1 MKKAGKF
8 PAFFDLK
15 EKKMEQ
21 QYLEI
26 TAHRLPQFR
35 SHQIQA
41 ALKLLE
47 DGNTVP
53 FIARYRKEMT
63 GSLDEVQLREIQ
75 KSYGQVVR
83 LEKRKSDIINRVSE
97 QGKLTESLKTKIK
110 QADNMQLLED
120 LYLPYKQKRK
130 TKAQIAKDAGLEP
143 LARYI
148 LGFNVGIET
157 EAVKYLNPEKGV
169 NTVADVLQ
177 GVHEIIAEAFGENV
191 QLRDWVRQ
199 NTLKYGKVVSIV
211 KDKTADEKSVYQLYY
226 DFEQPINK
234 LASHQILALNRGENE
249 KILRVKIEFDEQFVL
264 RYFHSRFIGSRQ
276 GEAVS
281 IIEDAYT
288 DAYRRFIRPAIER
301 EIRKQLTENADEK
314 AINVFGDNL
323 YHLLMQA
330 PLKGRTVLGLDPAF
344 RTGCKLAVI
353 DPTGKFLAKDVI
365 YPHEK
370 AKGQK
375 PNPQLRAEAKDKLK
389 ALINDYHVEMVAIGN
404 GTASRESEAFVAE
417 VLKEIST
424 SVYYV
429 IVNEAG
435 ASVYSASKI
444 ARDEFPDFNVEER
457 SAVSIARRLQDPL
470 AELIKIDPKSIG
482 VGQYQHDLPEKEL
495 DSKLAQVIETG
506 VNQVG
511 VNLNT
516 ASPQLL
522 EHISGLNKAIA
533 KNIVKYRD
541 ENGKFKTRKE
551 LLNVPRLGSKAYE
564 QSAGFLRIVNGSNP
578 LDNTDIHPESY
589 PVAEKVL
596 KANQAVQAEI
606 GTAKLNQKLNQFN
619 QKQFAAENQIGEA
632 TLADIILSLKKPGR
646 DFRDTMPMPLL
657 RSDTLHLEDLKP
669 GMQLQGT
676 VRNVVDFG
684 VFVDIGIKQDGL
696 VHISKLSDSY
706 VDNPRNVVAVGD
718 IVDVWVDS
726 VDEKRGRIQLSMIAP
741 AKKKVER

>member
-1 MKKAGKF
+1 
-8 PAFFDLK
+8 
-15 EKKMEQ
+15 MEQ

-26 TAHRLPQFR
+26 TVHQLPQLR
-35 SHQIQA
+35 PHQIKE

-75 KSYGQVVR
+75 KTYDQVAKI
-83 LEKRKSDIINRVSE
+83 EKRKADIISKIDE
-97 QGKLTESLKTKIK
+97 QGKLTASLKAKIN

-120 LYLPYKQKRK
+120 LYLPYKQKRR

-143 LARYI
+143 LARYV
-148 LGFNVGIET
+148 LGFNSGIET
-157 EAVKYLNPEKGV
+157 EAAKYLNPEKEIM
-169 NTVADVLQ
+169 TVDDALQ

-199 NTLKYGKVVSIV
+199 NTLKHGKIVSKV
-211 KDKTADEKSVYQLYY
+211 KDEEADEKGVYQLYY
-226 DFEQPINK
+226 DFEQPISK
-234 LASHQILALNRGENE
+234 MASHQTLALDRGEKE
-249 KILRVKIEFDEQFVL
+249 KIIRVKVELDEQFVL

-276 GEAVS
+276 GEAAPM
-281 IIEDAYT
+281 IEDAYT

-301 EIRKQLTENADEK
+301 EIRKQLTEKADEK

-330 PLKGRTVLGLDPAF
+330 PLKGKTVLGLDPAF

-353 DPTGKFLAKDVI
+353 DPTGKFLAKAVI

-375 PNPQLRAEAKDKLK
+375 PNPKLRAEAKEKLK
-389 ALINDYHVEMVAIGN
+389 RLINNYHVEMVAIGN

-424 SVYYV
+424 PVYYV

-435 ASVYSASKI
+435 ASVYSASQI

-495 DSKLAQVIETG
+495 DNKLSQVIETG

-522 EHISGLNKAIA
+522 EHISGLNKSIA

-551 LLNVPRLGSKAYE
+551 LLNVPRLGNKAYE
-564 QSAGFLRIVNGSNP
+564 QSAGFLRIVNGTNP

-589 PVAEKVL
+589 AVAEKL
-596 KANQAVQAEI
+596 LAANQAAQDEI
-606 GTAKLNQKLNQFN
+606 GTAKLNQKLKQFD
-619 QKQFAAENQIGEA
+619 QKQFAADNQIGEA
-632 TLADIILSLKKPGR
+632 TLTDIVSSLEKPGR

-684 VFVDIGIKQDGL
+684 VFVDIGVKQDGL

-706 VDNPRNVVAVGD
+706 VANPRDVVAVGD

-741 AKKKVER
+741 TEQKAEKWPIKNCNG

>member
-1 MKKAGKF
+1 
-8 PAFFDLK
+8 
-15 EKKMEQ
+15 MEQ
-21 QYLEI
+21 QYFEI
-26 TAHRLPQFR
+26 TAHQLPQLR
-35 SHQIQA
+35 PHQIKE

-75 KSYGQVVR
+75 KTYAQVAK
-83 LEKRKSDIINRVSE
+83 LEKRKADIISKIDE
-97 QGKLTESLKTKIK
+97 QGKLTAALKAKIN

-130 TKAQIAKDAGLEP
+130 TKARIAKDAGLEP
-143 LARYI
+143 LAWYV
-148 LGFNVGIET
+148 LGFNSGIAT
-157 EAVKYLNPEKGV
+157 EAAKYLNPEKEIK
-169 NTVADVLQ
+169 TVDDALQ

-199 NTLKYGKVVSIV
+199 NTLKHGEIVSKA
-211 KDKTADEKSVYQLYY
+211 KDEEADEKGVYQLYY
-226 DFEQPINK
+226 DFEQPISK
-234 LASHQILALNRGENE
+234 MASHQTLALDRGEKE
-249 KILRVKIEFDEQFVL
+249 KIIRVKVELDEQFVL

-276 GEAVS
+276 GEAAP
-281 IIEDAYT
+281 IIENAYT

-301 EIRKQLTENADEK
+301 EIRKQLTEKADEK

-330 PLKGRTVLGLDPAF
+330 PLKGKTVLGLDPAF

-353 DPTGKFLAKDVI
+353 DPTGKFLAKAVI

-375 PNPQLRAEAKDKLK
+375 PDPKLRAEAKEKLK

-424 SVYYV
+424 AVYYV

-435 ASVYSASKI
+435 ASVYSASQI

-495 DSKLAQVIETG
+495 DNKLSQVIETG

-522 EHISGLNKAIA
+522 AHISGLNKSIA

-551 LLNVPRLGSKAYE
+551 LLNVPRLGNKAYE
-564 QSAGFLRIVNGSNP
+564 QSAGFLRIVNGTNP

-589 PVAEKVL
+589 AVAEKL
-596 KANQAVQAEI
+596 LAANQATEDEI
-606 GTAKLNQKLNQFN
+606 GTTKLNQKLKQFD
-619 QKQFAAENQIGEA
+619 QKQFATDNQIGEA
-632 TLADIILSLKKPGR
+632 TLMDIVSSLEKPGR
-646 DFRDTMPMPLL
+646 DFRETMPMPLL

-684 VFVDIGIKQDGL
+684 VFVDIGVKQDGL

-706 VDNPRNVVAVGD
+706 VANPRDVVAVGD
-718 IVDVWVDS
+718 IVDVWVDG
-726 VDEKRGRIQLSMIAP
+726 VDEKRGRIQLSMVAP
-741 AKKKVER
+741 ADQKAKK

>member
-1 MKKAGKF
+1 
-8 PAFFDLK
+8 
-15 EKKMEQ
+15 MEQ
-21 QYLEI
+21 QYFEI
-26 TAHRLPQFR
+26 TAHQLPQLR
-35 SHQIQA
+35 PHQIKE

-75 KSYGQVVR
+75 KTYAQVAK
-83 LEKRKSDIINRVSE
+83 LEKRKADIISKIDE
-97 QGKLTESLKTKIK
+97 QGKLTAALKAKIN

-143 LARYI
+143 LARYV
-148 LGFNVGIET
+148 LGFNSGIAT
-157 EAVKYLNPEKGV
+157 EAAKYLNPEKEIK
-169 NTVADVLQ
+169 TVDDALQ

-199 NTLKYGKVVSIV
+199 NTLKHGEIVSKA
-211 KDKTADEKSVYQLYY
+211 KDEEADEKGVYQLYY
-226 DFEQPINK
+226 DFEQPISK
-234 LASHQILALNRGENE
+234 MASHQTLALDRGEKE
-249 KILRVKIEFDEQFVL
+249 KIIRVKVELDEQFVL

-276 GEAVS
+276 GEAAP
-281 IIEDAYT
+281 IIENAYT

-301 EIRKQLTENADEK
+301 EIRKQLTEKADEK

-330 PLKGRTVLGLDPAF
+330 PLKGKTVLGLDPAF

-353 DPTGKFLAKDVI
+353 DPTGKFLAKAVI

-375 PNPQLRAEAKDKLK
+375 PNPKLRAEAKEKLK

-417 VLKEIST
+417 VLREIST

-435 ASVYSASKI
+435 ASVYSASQI

-495 DSKLAQVIETG
+495 DNKLSQVIETG

-522 EHISGLNKAIA
+522 AHISGLNKSIA

-551 LLNVPRLGSKAYE
+551 LLNVPRLGNKAYE
-564 QSAGFLRIVNGSNP
+564 QSAGFLRIVNGTNP

-589 PVAEKVL
+589 AVTEKL
-596 KANQAVQAEI
+596 LAANQATEDEI
-606 GTAKLNQKLNQFN
+606 GTTKLNQKLKQFD
-619 QKQFAAENQIGEA
+619 QKQFATDNQIGEA
-632 TLADIILSLKKPGR
+632 TLMDIVSSLEKPGR
-646 DFRDTMPMPLL
+646 DFRETMPMPLL

-684 VFVDIGIKQDGL
+684 VFVDIGVKQDGL

-706 VDNPRNVVAVGD
+706 VANPRNVVAVGD
-718 IVDVWVDS
+718 IVDVWVDG
-726 VDEKRGRIQLSMIAP
+726 VDEKRGRIQLSMVAP
-741 AKKKVER
+741 ADQKAEK

>member
-1 MKKAGKF
+1 
-8 PAFFDLK
+8 
-15 EKKMEQ
+15 MEQ

-26 TAHRLPQFR
+26 TAHQLPQLR
-35 SHQIQA
+35 PHQIKE

-75 KSYGQVVR
+75 KTYDQVAKI
-83 LEKRKSDIINRVSE
+83 EKRKADIISKIDE
-97 QGKLTESLKTKIK
+97 QGKLTATLKVKIN

-143 LARYI
+143 LARYV
-148 LGFNVGIET
+148 LGFNSGIEA
-157 EAVKYLNPEKGV
+157 EAAKYLNPAKEIT
-169 NTVADVLQ
+169 TVDDALQ

-199 NTLKYGKVVSIV
+199 NTLKHGKIVSKV
-211 KDKTADEKSVYQLYY
+211 KDEEADEKGVYQLYY
-226 DFEQPINK
+226 DFEQPISK
-234 LASHQILALNRGENE
+234 MASHQTLAFDRGEKE
-249 KILRVKIEFDEQFVL
+249 KIIRVKVELDEQFVL

-276 GEAVS
+276 GEAAP

-301 EIRKQLTENADEK
+301 EIRKQLTEKADEK

-330 PLKGRTVLGLDPAF
+330 PLKGKTVLGLDPAF

-353 DPTGKFLAKDVI
+353 DPTGKFLAKAVI

-375 PNPQLRAEAKDKLK
+375 PNPKLRAEAKEKLK

-417 VLKEIST
+417 VLKGIST
-424 SVYYV
+424 PVYYV

-435 ASVYSASKI
+435 ASVYSASQI

-482 VGQYQHDLPEKEL
+482 VGQYQHDLPEK
-495 DSKLAQVIETG
+495 
-506 VNQVG
+506 
-511 VNLNT
+511 
-516 ASPQLL
+516 
-522 EHISGLNKAIA
+522 
-533 KNIVKYRD
+533 
-541 ENGKFKTRKE
+541 
-551 LLNVPRLGSKAYE
+551 
-564 QSAGFLRIVNGSNP
+564 
-578 LDNTDIHPESY
+578 
-589 PVAEKVL
+589 
-596 KANQAVQAEI
+596 
-606 GTAKLNQKLNQFN
+606 
-619 QKQFAAENQIGEA
+619 
-632 TLADIILSLKKPGR
+632 
-646 DFRDTMPMPLL
+646 
-657 RSDTLHLEDLKP
+657 
-669 GMQLQGT
+669 
-676 VRNVVDFG
+676 
-684 VFVDIGIKQDGL
+684 
-696 VHISKLSDSY
+696 
-706 VDNPRNVVAVGD
+706 
-718 IVDVWVDS
+718 
-726 VDEKRGRIQLSMIAP
+726 
-741 AKKKVER
+741 

>member
-1 MKKAGKF
+1 
-8 PAFFDLK
+8 
-15 EKKMEQ
+15 MEQ
-21 QYLEI
+21 QYFEI
-26 TAHRLPQFR
+26 TAHQLPQLR
-35 SHQIQA
+35 PHQIKE

-75 KSYGQVVR
+75 KTYVQVAK
-83 LEKRKSDIINRVSE
+83 LEKRKADIISKIDE
-97 QGKLTESLKTKIK
+97 QGKLTAALKAKIN

-143 LARYI
+143 LARYV
-148 LGFNVGIET
+148 LGFNSGIAT
-157 EAVKYLNPEKGV
+157 EAAKYLNPEKEIK
-169 NTVADVLQ
+169 TVDDALQ

-199 NTLKYGKVVSIV
+199 NTLKHGEIVSKA
-211 KDKTADEKSVYQLYY
+211 KDEEADEKGVYQLYY
-226 DFEQPINK
+226 DFEQPISK
-234 LASHQILALNRGENE
+234 MASHQTLALDRGEKE
-249 KILRVKIEFDEQFVL
+249 KIIRVKVELDEQFVL

-276 GEAVS
+276 GEAAP
-281 IIEDAYT
+281 IIENAYT

-301 EIRKQLTENADEK
+301 EIRKQLTEKADEK

-330 PLKGRTVLGLDPAF
+330 PLKGKTVLGLDPAF

-353 DPTGKFLAKDVI
+353 DPTGKFLAKAVI

-375 PNPQLRAEAKDKLK
+375 PDPKLRAEAKEKLK

-424 SVYYV
+424 PVYYV

-435 ASVYSASKI
+435 ASVYSASQI

-495 DSKLAQVIETG
+495 DNKLSQVIETG

-522 EHISGLNKAIA
+522 AHISGLNKSIA

-551 LLNVPRLGSKAYE
+551 LLNVPRLGNKAYE
-564 QSAGFLRIVNGSNP
+564 QSAGFLRIVNGTNP

-589 PVAEKVL
+589 AVAEKL
-596 KANQAVQAEI
+596 LAANQATEDEI
-606 GTAKLNQKLNQFN
+606 GTTKLNQKLKQFD
-619 QKQFAAENQIGEA
+619 QKQFATDNQIGEA
-632 TLADIILSLKKPGR
+632 TLMDIVSSLEKPGR
-646 DFRDTMPMPLL
+646 DFRETMPMPLL

-684 VFVDIGIKQDGL
+684 VFVDIGVKQDGL

-706 VDNPRNVVAVGD
+706 VANPRNVVAVGD
-718 IVDVWVDS
+718 IVDVWVDG
-726 VDEKRGRIQLSMIAP
+726 VDEKRGRIQLSMVAP
-741 AKKKVER
+741 ADQKAEK

>member
-1 MKKAGKF
+1 
-8 PAFFDLK
+8 
-15 EKKMEQ
+15 MEQ
-21 QYLEI
+21 QYFEI
-26 TAHRLPQFR
+26 TAHQLPQLR
-35 SHQIQA
+35 PHQIKE

-75 KSYGQVVR
+75 KTYAQVAK
-83 LEKRKSDIINRVSE
+83 LEKRKADIISKIDE
-97 QGKLTESLKTKIK
+97 QGKLTAALKAKIN

-143 LARYI
+143 LAWYV
-148 LGFNVGIET
+148 LGFNSGIAT
-157 EAVKYLNPEKGV
+157 EAAKYLNPEKEIK
-169 NTVADVLQ
+169 TVDDALQ

-199 NTLKYGKVVSIV
+199 NTLKHGEIVSKA
-211 KDKTADEKSVYQLYY
+211 KDEEADEKGVYQLYY
-226 DFEQPINK
+226 DFEQPISK
-234 LASHQILALNRGENE
+234 MASHQTLALDRGEKE
-249 KILRVKIEFDEQFVL
+249 KIIRVKVELDEQFVL

-276 GEAVS
+276 GEAAP
-281 IIEDAYT
+281 IIENAYT

-301 EIRKQLTENADEK
+301 EIRKQLTEKADEK

-330 PLKGRTVLGLDPAF
+330 PLKGKTVLGLDPAF

-353 DPTGKFLAKDVI
+353 DPTGKFLAKAVI

-375 PNPQLRAEAKDKLK
+375 PDPKLRAEAKEKLK

-424 SVYYV
+424 AVYYV

-435 ASVYSASKI
+435 ASVYSASQI

-495 DSKLAQVIETG
+495 DNKLSQVIETG

-522 EHISGLNKAIA
+522 AHISGLNKSIA

-551 LLNVPRLGSKAYE
+551 LLNVPRLGNKAYE
-564 QSAGFLRIVNGSNP
+564 QSAGFLRIVNGTNP

-589 PVAEKVL
+589 AVAEKL
-596 KANQAVQAEI
+596 LAANQATEDEI
-606 GTAKLNQKLNQFN
+606 GTTKLNQKLKQFD
-619 QKQFAAENQIGEA
+619 QKQFATDNQIGEA
-632 TLADIILSLKKPGR
+632 TLMDIVSSLEKPGR
-646 DFRDTMPMPLL
+646 DFRETMPMPLL

-684 VFVDIGIKQDGL
+684 VFVDIGVKQDGL

-706 VDNPRNVVAVGD
+706 VANPRDVVAVGD
-718 IVDVWVDS
+718 IVDVWVDG
-726 VDEKRGRIQLSMIAP
+726 VDEKRGRIQLSMVAP
-741 AKKKVER
+741 ADQKAKND

>member
-1 MKKAGKF
+1 
-8 PAFFDLK
+8 
-15 EKKMEQ
+15 MEQ
-21 QYLEI
+21 QYFEI
-26 TAHRLPQFR
+26 TAHQLPQLR
-35 SHQIQA
+35 PHQIKE

-75 KSYGQVVR
+75 KTYVQVAK
-83 LEKRKSDIINRVSE
+83 LEKRKADIISKIDE
-97 QGKLTESLKTKIK
+97 QGKLTAALKAKIN

-143 LARYI
+143 LARYV
-148 LGFNVGIET
+148 LGFNSGIAT
-157 EAVKYLNPEKGV
+157 EAAKYLNPEKEIK
-169 NTVADVLQ
+169 TVDDALQ

-199 NTLKYGKVVSIV
+199 NTLKHGEIVSKA
-211 KDKTADEKSVYQLYY
+211 KDEEADEKGVYQLYY
-226 DFEQPINK
+226 DFEQPISK
-234 LASHQILALNRGENE
+234 MASHQTLALDRGEKE
-249 KILRVKIEFDEQFVL
+249 KIIRVKVELDEQFVL

-276 GEAVS
+276 GEAAP
-281 IIEDAYT
+281 IIENAYT

-301 EIRKQLTENADEK
+301 EIRKQLTEKADEK

-330 PLKGRTVLGLDPAF
+330 PLKGKTVLGLDPAF

-353 DPTGKFLAKDVI
+353 DPTGKFLAKAVI

-375 PNPQLRAEAKDKLK
+375 PDPKLRAEAKEKLK

-417 VLKEIST
+417 VLREIST

-435 ASVYSASKI
+435 ASVYSASQI

-495 DSKLAQVIETG
+495 DNKLSQVIETG

-522 EHISGLNKAIA
+522 AHISGLNKSIA

-551 LLNVPRLGSKAYE
+551 LLNVPRLGNKAYE
-564 QSAGFLRIVNGSNP
+564 QSAGFLRIVNGTNP

-589 PVAEKVL
+589 AVTEKL
-596 KANQAVQAEI
+596 LAANQATEDEI
-606 GTAKLNQKLNQFN
+606 GTTKLNQKLKQFD
-619 QKQFAAENQIGEA
+619 QKQFATDNQIGEA
-632 TLADIILSLKKPGR
+632 TLMDIVSSLEKPGR
-646 DFRDTMPMPLL
+646 DFRETMPMPLL

-684 VFVDIGIKQDGL
+684 VFVDIGVKQDGL

-706 VDNPRNVVAVGD
+706 VANPRNVVAVGD
-718 IVDVWVDS
+718 IVDVWVDG
-726 VDEKRGRIQLSMIAP
+726 VDEKRGRIQLSMVAP
-741 AKKKVER
+741 ADQKAEK

>member
-1 MKKAGKF
+1 
-8 PAFFDLK
+8 
-15 EKKMEQ
+15 MEQ

-26 TAHRLPQFR
+26 TAHQLSQLRP
-35 SHQIQA
+35 HQIKE

-75 KSYGQVVR
+75 KTYDQVAKI
-83 LEKRKSDIINRVSE
+83 EKRKADIISKIDE
-97 QGKLTESLKTKIK
+97 QGKLTATLKAKIK

-143 LARYI
+143 LARYV
-148 LGFNVGIET
+148 LGFNSDIEA
-157 EAVKYLNPEKGV
+157 EAAKYLNLEKGIK
-169 NTVADVLQ
+169 TVDDALQ

-199 NTLKYGKVVSIV
+199 NTLKHGKIVSKV
-211 KDKTADEKSVYQLYY
+211 KDEEADEKGVYQLYY
-226 DFEQPINK
+226 DFEQPISK
-234 LASHQILALNRGENE
+234 MTSHQTLALDRGEKE
-249 KILRVKIEFDEQFVL
+249 KIIRVKVELDEQFVL

-276 GEAVS
+276 GEAAP

-301 EIRKQLTENADEK
+301 EIRKQLTEKADEK

-330 PLKGRTVLGLDPAF
+330 PLKGKTVLGLDPAF

-353 DPTGKFLAKDVI
+353 DPTGKFLAKAVI

-375 PNPQLRAEAKDKLK
+375 PNPKLRTEAKEKLK

-424 SVYYV
+424 PVYYV

-435 ASVYSASKI
+435 ASVYSASQI
-444 ARDEFPDFNVEER
+444 ARDEFPGFNVEER

-495 DSKLAQVIETG
+495 DNKLSQVIETG

-511 VNLNT
+511 VDLNT

-522 EHISGLNKAIA
+522 EHISGLNKSIA

-541 ENGKFKTRKE
+541 EKGEFKTRKE
-551 LLNVPRLGSKAYE
+551 LLNVPRLGNKAYE
-564 QSAGFLRIVNGSNP
+564 QSAGFLRIVNGINP

-589 PVAEKVL
+589 AVAEKVL
-596 KANQAVQAEI
+596 AANQAAQDEI
-606 GTAKLNQKLNQFN
+606 GTAKLNQKL
-619 QKQFAAENQIGEA
+619 KQFDQKRFAADNQIGEA
-632 TLADIILSLKKPGR
+632 TLTDIVSSLEKPGR
-646 DFRDTMPMPLL
+646 DFRETMPMPLL

-669 GMQLQGT
+669 GMQFQGT

-684 VFVDIGIKQDGL
+684 VFVDIGVKQDGL

-706 VDNPRNVVAVGD
+706 VANPRDVVAVGD
-718 IVDVWVDS
+718 IVDVWVDG
-726 VDEKRGRIQLSMIAP
+726 VDEKRGRIQLSMVAP
-741 AKKKVER
+741 ADQKAEK

>member
-1 MKKAGKF
+1 
-8 PAFFDLK
+8 
-15 EKKMEQ
+15 MEQ
-21 QYLEI
+21 QYFEI
-26 TAHRLPQFR
+26 TAHQLPQLR
-35 SHQIQA
+35 PHQIKE

-75 KSYGQVVR
+75 KTYVQVAK
-83 LEKRKSDIINRVSE
+83 LEKRKADIISKIDE
-97 QGKLTESLKTKIK
+97 QGKLTAALKAKIN

-143 LARYI
+143 LARYV
-148 LGFNVGIET
+148 LGFNSGIAT
-157 EAVKYLNPEKGV
+157 EAAKYLNPEKEIK
-169 NTVADVLQ
+169 TVDDALQ

-199 NTLKYGKVVSIV
+199 NTLKHGEIVSKA
-211 KDKTADEKSVYQLYY
+211 KDEEADEKGVYQLYY
-226 DFEQPINK
+226 DFEQPISK
-234 LASHQILALNRGENE
+234 MASHQTLALDRGEKE
-249 KILRVKIEFDEQFVL
+249 KIIRVKVELDEQFVL

-276 GEAVS
+276 GEAAP
-281 IIEDAYT
+281 IIENAYT

-301 EIRKQLTENADEK
+301 EIRKQLTEKADEK

-330 PLKGRTVLGLDPAF
+330 PLKGKTVLGLDPAF

-353 DPTGKFLAKDVI
+353 DPTGKFLAKAVI

-375 PNPQLRAEAKDKLK
+375 PDPKLRAEAKEKLK

-417 VLKEIST
+417 VLREIST

-435 ASVYSASKI
+435 ASVYSASQI

-495 DSKLAQVIETG
+495 DNKLSQVIETG

-522 EHISGLNKAIA
+522 AHISGLNKSIA

-551 LLNVPRLGSKAYE
+551 LLNVPRLGNKAYE
-564 QSAGFLRIVNGSNP
+564 QSAGFLRIVNGTNP

-589 PVAEKVL
+589 AVAEKL
-596 KANQAVQAEI
+596 LAANQATEDEI
-606 GTAKLNQKLNQFN
+606 GTTKLNQKLKQFD
-619 QKQFAAENQIGEA
+619 QKQFATDNQIGEA
-632 TLADIILSLKKPGR
+632 TLMDIVSSLEKPGR
-646 DFRDTMPMPLL
+646 DFRETMPMPLL

-684 VFVDIGIKQDGL
+684 VFVDIGVKQDGL

-706 VDNPRNVVAVGD
+706 VANPRNVVAVGD
-718 IVDVWVDS
+718 IVDVWVDG
-726 VDEKRGRIQLSMIAP
+726 VDEKRGRIQLSMVAP
-741 AKKKVER
+741 ADQKAEK

>member
-1 MKKAGKF
+1 
-8 PAFFDLK
+8 
-15 EKKMEQ
+15 MEQ

-26 TAHRLPQFR
+26 TAHQLPQLR
-35 SHQIQA
+35 PHQIKE

-75 KSYGQVVR
+75 KTYDQVAKI
-83 LEKRKSDIINRVSE
+83 EKRKADIISKIDE
-97 QGKLTESLKTKIK
+97 QGKLTAALKAKIN

-143 LARYI
+143 LARYV
-148 LGFNVGIET
+148 LGFNSSIEA
-157 EAVKYLNPEKGV
+157 EAAKYLNSEKEIM
-169 NTVADVLQ
+169 TVDDALQ

-199 NTLKYGKVVSIV
+199 NTLKHGKIVSKV
-211 KDKTADEKSVYQLYY
+211 KDEEADEKGVYQLYY

-234 LASHQILALNRGENE
+234 MASHQTLALDRGEKE
-249 KILRVKIEFDEQFVL
+249 KIIRVKVELDEQFVL

-276 GEAVS
+276 GEAAP

-301 EIRKQLTENADEK
+301 EIRKQLTEKADEK

-330 PLKGRTVLGLDPAF
+330 PLKGKTVLGLDPAF
-344 RTGCKLAVI
+344 ITGCKLAVI
-353 DPTGKFLAKDVI
+353 DPTGKFLAKAVI

-375 PNPQLRAEAKDKLK
+375 PNPKLRAEAKEKLK
-389 ALINDYHVEMVAIGN
+389 SLINDYHVEMVAIGN

-417 VLKEIST
+417 VLKEISMP
-424 SVYYV
+424 VYYV

-435 ASVYSASKI
+435 ASVYSASQI

-495 DSKLAQVIETG
+495 DNKLSQVIETG

-522 EHISGLNKAIA
+522 EHISGLNKSIA

-551 LLNVPRLGSKAYE
+551 LLNVPRLGNKAYE
-564 QSAGFLRIVNGSNP
+564 QSAGFLRIVNGTNP

-589 PVAEKVL
+589 AVAEKFL
-596 KANQAVQAEI
+596 AANQAAQDEI
-606 GTAKLNQKLNQFN
+606 GTAKLNQKLKRFD
-619 QKQFAAENQIGEA
+619 QKQFAADNQIGEA
-632 TLADIILSLKKPGR
+632 TLTDIVSSLEKPGR

-684 VFVDIGIKQDGL
+684 VFVDIGVKQDGL
-696 VHISKLSDSY
+696 VHISKLSDLY
-706 VDNPRNVVAVGD
+706 VANPRDVVAVGD

-726 VDEKRGRIQLSMIAP
+726 VDEKRGRIQLSMVAP
-741 AKKKVER
+741 TEQKAEKWPIKNCNG

>member
-1 MKKAGKF
+1 
-8 PAFFDLK
+8 
-15 EKKMEQ
+15 MEQ
-21 QYLEI
+21 QYFEI
-26 TAHRLPQFR
+26 TAHQLPQLR
-35 SHQIQA
+35 PHQIKE

-75 KSYGQVVR
+75 KTYAQVAK
-83 LEKRKSDIINRVSE
+83 LEKRKADIISKIDE
-97 QGKLTESLKTKIK
+97 QGKLTAALKAKIN

-143 LARYI
+143 LARYV
-148 LGFNVGIET
+148 LGFNSGIAT
-157 EAVKYLNPEKGV
+157 EAAKYLNPEKEIK
-169 NTVADVLQ
+169 TVDDALQ

-199 NTLKYGKVVSIV
+199 NTLKHGEIVSKA
-211 KDKTADEKSVYQLYY
+211 KDEEADEKGVYQLYY
-226 DFEQPINK
+226 DFEQPISK
-234 LASHQILALNRGENE
+234 MASHQTLALDRGEKE
-249 KILRVKIEFDEQFVL
+249 KIIRVKVELDEQFVL

-276 GEAVS
+276 GEAAP
-281 IIEDAYT
+281 IIENAYT

-301 EIRKQLTENADEK
+301 EIRKQLTEKADEK

-330 PLKGRTVLGLDPAF
+330 PLKGKTVLGLDPAF

-353 DPTGKFLAKDVI
+353 DPTGKFLAKAVI

-375 PNPQLRAEAKDKLK
+375 PDPKLRAEAKEKLK

-417 VLKEIST
+417 VLREIST

-435 ASVYSASKI
+435 ASVYSASQI

-495 DSKLAQVIETG
+495 DNKLSQVIETG

-522 EHISGLNKAIA
+522 AHISGLNKSIA

-551 LLNVPRLGSKAYE
+551 LLNVPRLGNKAYE
-564 QSAGFLRIVNGSNP
+564 QSAGFLRIVNGTNP

-589 PVAEKVL
+589 AVTEKL
-596 KANQAVQAEI
+596 LAANQATEDEI
-606 GTAKLNQKLNQFN
+606 GTTKLNQKLKQFD
-619 QKQFAAENQIGEA
+619 QKQFATDNQIGEA
-632 TLADIILSLKKPGR
+632 TLMDIVSSLEKPGR
-646 DFRDTMPMPLL
+646 DFRETMPMPLL

-684 VFVDIGIKQDGL
+684 VFVDIGVKQDGL

-706 VDNPRNVVAVGD
+706 VANPRDVVAVGD
-718 IVDVWVDS
+718 IVDVWVDG
-726 VDEKRGRIQLSMIAP
+726 VDEKRGRIQLSMVAP
-741 AKKKVER
+741 ADQKAEK

>member
-1 MKKAGKF
+1 
-8 PAFFDLK
+8 
-15 EKKMEQ
+15 MEQ
-21 QYLEI
+21 QYFEI
-26 TAHRLPQFR
+26 TAHQLPQLR
-35 SHQIQA
+35 PHQIKE

-75 KSYGQVVR
+75 KTYVQVAK
-83 LEKRKSDIINRVSE
+83 LEKRKADIISKIDE
-97 QGKLTESLKTKIK
+97 QGKLTAALKAKIN

-143 LARYI
+143 LARYV
-148 LGFNVGIET
+148 LGFNSGIAT
-157 EAVKYLNPEKGV
+157 EAAKYLNPEKEIK
-169 NTVADVLQ
+169 TVDDALQ

-199 NTLKYGKVVSIV
+199 NTLKHGEIVSKA
-211 KDKTADEKSVYQLYY
+211 KDEEADEKGVYQLYY
-226 DFEQPINK
+226 DFEQPISK
-234 LASHQILALNRGENE
+234 MASHQTLALDRGEKE
-249 KILRVKIEFDEQFVL
+249 KIIRVKVELDEQFVL

-276 GEAVS
+276 GEAAP
-281 IIEDAYT
+281 IIENAYT

-301 EIRKQLTENADEK
+301 EIRKQLTEKADEK

-330 PLKGRTVLGLDPAF
+330 PLKGKTVLGLDPAF

-353 DPTGKFLAKDVI
+353 DPTGKFLAKAVI

-375 PNPQLRAEAKDKLK
+375 PDPKLRAEAKEKLK

-404 GTASRESEAFVAE
+404 
-417 VLKEIST
+417 
-424 SVYYV
+424 
-429 IVNEAG
+429 
-435 ASVYSASKI
+435 
-444 ARDEFPDFNVEER
+444 DFNVEER

-495 DSKLAQVIETG
+495 DNKLSQVIETG

-522 EHISGLNKAIA
+522 AHISGLNKSIA

-551 LLNVPRLGSKAYE
+551 LLNVPRLGNKAYE
-564 QSAGFLRIVNGSNP
+564 QSAGFLRIVNGTNP

-589 PVAEKVL
+589 AVTEKL
-596 KANQAVQAEI
+596 LAANQATEDEI
-606 GTAKLNQKLNQFN
+606 GTTKLNQKLKQFD
-619 QKQFAAENQIGEA
+619 QKQFATDNQIGEA
-632 TLADIILSLKKPGR
+632 TLMDIVSSLEKPGR
-646 DFRDTMPMPLL
+646 DFRETMPMPLL

-684 VFVDIGIKQDGL
+684 VFVDIGVKQDGL

-706 VDNPRNVVAVGD
+706 VANPRNVVAVGD
-718 IVDVWVDS
+718 IVDVWVDG
-726 VDEKRGRIQLSMIAP
+726 VDEKRGRIQLSMVAP
-741 AKKKVER
+741 ADQKAEK

>member
-1 MKKAGKF
+1 
-8 PAFFDLK
+8 
-15 EKKMEQ
+15 MEQ
-21 QYLEI
+21 QYFEI
-26 TAHRLPQFR
+26 TAHQLPQLR
-35 SHQIQA
+35 PHQIKE

-75 KSYGQVVR
+75 KTYAQVAK
-83 LEKRKSDIINRVSE
+83 LEKRKADIISKIDE
-97 QGKLTESLKTKIK
+97 QGKLTAALKAKIN

-143 LARYI
+143 LAWYV
-148 LGFNVGIET
+148 LGFNSGIAT
-157 EAVKYLNPEKGV
+157 EAAKYLNPEKEIK
-169 NTVADVLQ
+169 TVDDALQ

-199 NTLKYGKVVSIV
+199 NTLKHGEIVSKA
-211 KDKTADEKSVYQLYY
+211 KDEEADEKGVYQLYY
-226 DFEQPINK
+226 DFEQPISK
-234 LASHQILALNRGENE
+234 MASHQTLALDRGEKE
-249 KILRVKIEFDEQFVL
+249 KIIRVKVELDEQFVL

-276 GEAVS
+276 GEAAP
-281 IIEDAYT
+281 IIENAYT

-301 EIRKQLTENADEK
+301 EIRKQLTEKADEK

-330 PLKGRTVLGLDPAF
+330 PLKGKTVLGLDPAF

-353 DPTGKFLAKDVI
+353 DPTGKFLAKAVI

-375 PNPQLRAEAKDKLK
+375 PDPKLRAEAKEKLK

-424 SVYYV
+424 AVYYV

-435 ASVYSASKI
+435 ASVYSASQI

-495 DSKLAQVIETG
+495 DNKLSQVIETG

-522 EHISGLNKAIA
+522 AHISGLNKSIA

-551 LLNVPRLGSKAYE
+551 LLNVPRLGNKAYE
-564 QSAGFLRIVNGSNP
+564 QSAGFLRIVNGTNP

-589 PVAEKVL
+589 AVAEKL
-596 KANQAVQAEI
+596 LAANQATEDEI
-606 GTAKLNQKLNQFN
+606 GTTKLNQKLKQFD
-619 QKQFAAENQIGEA
+619 QKQFATDNQIGEA
-632 TLADIILSLKKPGR
+632 TLMDIVSSLEKPGR
-646 DFRDTMPMPLL
+646 DFRETMPMPLL

-684 VFVDIGIKQDGL
+684 VFVDIGVKQDGL

-706 VDNPRNVVAVGD
+706 VANPRDVVAVGD
-718 IVDVWVDS
+718 IVDVWVDG
-726 VDEKRGRIQLSMIAP
+726 VDEKRGRIQLSMVAP
-741 AKKKVER
+741 ADQKAKK

>member
-1 MKKAGKF
+1 
-8 PAFFDLK
+8 
-15 EKKMEQ
+15 MEQ

-26 TAHRLPQFR
+26 TAHQLPQLR
-35 SHQIQA
+35 PHQIKE

-75 KSYGQVVR
+75 KTYDQVAKI
-83 LEKRKSDIINRVSE
+83 EKRKADIISKIDE
-97 QGKLTESLKTKIK
+97 QGELTATLKAKIN

-143 LARYI
+143 LARYV
-148 LGFNVGIET
+148 LGFNSGIEA
-157 EAVKYLNPEKGV
+157 EAAKYLNPEKEIM
-169 NTVADVLQ
+169 TVDDALQ

-199 NTLKYGKVVSIV
+199 NTLKHGKIVSKV
-211 KDKTADEKSVYQLYY
+211 KDEEADEKGVYQLYY
-226 DFEQPINK
+226 DFEQPISK
-234 LASHQILALNRGENE
+234 MASHQTLALDRGEKEN
-249 KILRVKIEFDEQFVL
+249 IIRVKVELDEQFVL

-276 GEAVS
+276 VEAAP
-281 IIEDAYT
+281 IIENAYT

-301 EIRKQLTENADEK
+301 EIRKQLTAKADEK

-330 PLKGRTVLGLDPAF
+330 PLKGKTVLGLDPAF

-353 DPTGKFLAKDVI
+353 DPTGKFLAKAVI

-375 PNPQLRAEAKDKLK
+375 PNPKLRAEAKEKLK

-417 VLKEIST
+417 VLKEISMP
-424 SVYYV
+424 VYYV

-435 ASVYSASKI
+435 ASVYSASQI

-495 DSKLAQVIETG
+495 DNKLSQVIETG

-522 EHISGLNKAIA
+522 EHISGLNKSIA

-551 LLNVPRLGSKAYE
+551 LLNVPRLGNKAYE
-564 QSAGFLRIVNGSNP
+564 QSAGFLRIVNGTNP

-589 PVAEKVL
+589 AVAEKL
-596 KANQAVQAEI
+596 LAANQAAQDEI
-606 GTAKLNQKLNQFN
+606 GTAKLNQKLKRFD

-632 TLADIILSLKKPGR
+632 TLTDIVSSLEKPGR
-646 DFRDTMPMPLL
+646 DFRDTMPMPFL

-684 VFVDIGIKQDGL
+684 VFVDIGVKQDGL

-706 VDNPRNVVAVGD
+706 VANPRDVVAVGD
-718 IVDVWVDS
+718 IVNVWVDS
-726 VDEKRGRIQLSMIAP
+726 VDEKRGRIQLSMVAP
-741 AKKKVER
+741 AEQKAEK

>member
-1 MKKAGKF
+1 
-8 PAFFDLK
+8 
-15 EKKMEQ
+15 MEQ
-21 QYLEI
+21 QYFEI
-26 TAHRLPQFR
+26 TAHQLPQLR
-35 SHQIQA
+35 PHQIKE

-75 KSYGQVVR
+75 KTYAQVAK
-83 LEKRKSDIINRVSE
+83 LEKRKADIISKIDE
-97 QGKLTESLKTKIK
+97 QGKLTAALKAKIN

-143 LARYI
+143 LARYV
-148 LGFNVGIET
+148 LGFNSGIAT
-157 EAVKYLNPEKGV
+157 EAAKYLNPEKEIK
-169 NTVADVLQ
+169 TVDDALQ

-199 NTLKYGKVVSIV
+199 NTLKHGEIVSKA
-211 KDKTADEKSVYQLYY
+211 KDEEADEKGVYQLYY
-226 DFEQPINK
+226 DFEQPISK
-234 LASHQILALNRGENE
+234 MASHQTLALDRGEKE
-249 KILRVKIEFDEQFVL
+249 KIIRVKVELDEQFVL

-276 GEAVS
+276 GEAAP
-281 IIEDAYT
+281 IIENAYT

-301 EIRKQLTENADEK
+301 EIRKQLTEKADEK

-330 PLKGRTVLGLDPAF
+330 PLKGKTVLGLDPAF

-353 DPTGKFLAKDVI
+353 DPTGKFLAKAVI

-375 PNPQLRAEAKDKLK
+375 PNPKLRAEAKEKLK

-417 VLKEIST
+417 VLREIST

-435 ASVYSASKI
+435 ASVYSASQI

-495 DSKLAQVIETG
+495 DNKLSQVIETG

-522 EHISGLNKAIA
+522 AHISGLNKSIA

-551 LLNVPRLGSKAYE
+551 LLNVPRLGNKAYE
-564 QSAGFLRIVNGSNP
+564 QSAGFLRIVNGTNP

-589 PVAEKVL
+589 AVAEKL
-596 KANQAVQAEI
+596 LAANQATEDEI
-606 GTAKLNQKLNQFN
+606 GTTKLNQKLKQFD
-619 QKQFAAENQIGEA
+619 QKQFATDNQIGEA
-632 TLADIILSLKKPGR
+632 TLMDIVSSLEKPGR
-646 DFRDTMPMPLL
+646 DFRETMPMPLL

-684 VFVDIGIKQDGL
+684 VFVDIGVKQDGL

-706 VDNPRNVVAVGD
+706 VANPRDVVAVGD
-718 IVDVWVDS
+718 IVDVWVDG
-726 VDEKRGRIQLSMIAP
+726 VDEKRGRIQLSMVAP
-741 AKKKVER
+741 ADQKAKK

>member
-596 KANQAVQAEI
+596 KANQAAQAEI

>member
-1 MKKAGKF
+1 
-8 PAFFDLK
+8 
-15 EKKMEQ
+15 MEQ
-21 QYLEI
+21 QYFEI
-26 TAHRLPQFR
+26 TAHQLPQLR
-35 SHQIQA
+35 PHQIKE

-75 KSYGQVVR
+75 KTYAQVAK
-83 LEKRKSDIINRVSE
+83 LEKRKADIISKIDE
-97 QGKLTESLKTKIK
+97 QGKLTAALKAKIN

-143 LARYI
+143 LARYV
-148 LGFNVGIET
+148 LGFNSGIAT
-157 EAVKYLNPEKGV
+157 EAAKYLNPEKEIK
-169 NTVADVLQ
+169 TVDDALQ

-199 NTLKYGKVVSIV
+199 NTLKHGEIVSKA
-211 KDKTADEKSVYQLYY
+211 KDEEADEKGVYQLYY
-226 DFEQPINK
+226 DFKQPISK
-234 LASHQILALNRGENE
+234 MASHQTLALDRGEKE
-249 KILRVKIEFDEQFVL
+249 KIIRVKVELDEQFVL

-276 GEAVS
+276 GEAAP
-281 IIEDAYT
+281 IIENAYT

-301 EIRKQLTENADEK
+301 EIRKQLTEKADEK

-330 PLKGRTVLGLDPAF
+330 PLKGKTVLGLDPAF

-353 DPTGKFLAKDVI
+353 DPTGKFLAKAVI

-375 PNPQLRAEAKDKLK
+375 PDPKLRAEAKEKLK
-389 ALINDYHVEMVAIGN
+389 TLINDYHVEMVAIGN

-435 ASVYSASKI
+435 ASVYSASQI

-495 DSKLAQVIETG
+495 DNKLSQVIETG

-522 EHISGLNKAIA
+522 AHISGLNKSIA

-551 LLNVPRLGSKAYE
+551 LLNVPRLGNKAYE
-564 QSAGFLRIVNGSNP
+564 QSAGFLRIVNGTNP

-589 PVAEKVL
+589 AVAEKL
-596 KANQAVQAEI
+596 LAANQATEDEI
-606 GTAKLNQKLNQFN
+606 GTTKLNQKLKQFD
-619 QKQFAAENQIGEA
+619 QKQFATDNQIGEA
-632 TLADIILSLKKPGR
+632 TLMDIVSSLEKPGR
-646 DFRDTMPMPLL
+646 DFRETMPMPLL

-684 VFVDIGIKQDGL
+684 VFVDIGVKQDGL

-706 VDNPRNVVAVGD
+706 VANPRDVVAVGD
-718 IVDVWVDS
+718 IVDVWVDG
-726 VDEKRGRIQLSMIAP
+726 VDEKRGRIQLSMVAP
-741 AKKKVER
+741 ADQKAEK

>member
-1 MKKAGKF
+1 
-8 PAFFDLK
+8 
-15 EKKMEQ
+15 MEQ
-21 QYLEI
+21 QYFEI
-26 TAHRLPQFR
+26 TAHQLPQLR
-35 SHQIQA
+35 PHQIKE

-75 KSYGQVVR
+75 KTYAQVAK
-83 LEKRKSDIINRVSE
+83 LEKRKADIISKIDE
-97 QGKLTESLKTKIK
+97 QGKLTAALKAKIN

-143 LARYI
+143 LARYV
-148 LGFNVGIET
+148 LGFNSGIAT
-157 EAVKYLNPEKGV
+157 EAAKYLNPEKEIK
-169 NTVADVLQ
+169 TVDDALQ

-199 NTLKYGKVVSIV
+199 NTLKHGEIVSKA
-211 KDKTADEKSVYQLYY
+211 KDEEADEKGVYQLYY
-226 DFEQPINK
+226 DFEQPISK
-234 LASHQILALNRGENE
+234 MASHQTLALDRGEKE
-249 KILRVKIEFDEQFVL
+249 KIIRVKVELDEQFVL

-276 GEAVS
+276 GEAAP
-281 IIEDAYT
+281 IIENAYT

-301 EIRKQLTENADEK
+301 EIRKQLTEKADEK

-330 PLKGRTVLGLDPAF
+330 PLKGKTVLGLDPAF

-353 DPTGKFLAKDVI
+353 DPTGKFLAKAVI

-375 PNPQLRAEAKDKLK
+375 PNPKLRAEAKEKLK

-417 VLKEIST
+417 VLREIST

-435 ASVYSASKI
+435 ASVYSASQI

-495 DSKLAQVIETG
+495 DNKLSQVIETG

-522 EHISGLNKAIA
+522 AHISGLNKSIA

-551 LLNVPRLGSKAYE
+551 LLNVPRLGNKAYE
-564 QSAGFLRIVNGSNP
+564 QSAGFLRIVNGTNP

-589 PVAEKVL
+589 AVAEKL
-596 KANQAVQAEI
+596 LAANQATEDEI
-606 GTAKLNQKLNQFN
+606 GTTKLNQKLKQFD
-619 QKQFAAENQIGEA
+619 QKQFATDNQIGEA
-632 TLADIILSLKKPGR
+632 TLMDIVSSLEKPGR
-646 DFRDTMPMPLL
+646 DFRETMPMPLL

-684 VFVDIGIKQDGL
+684 VFVDIGVKQDGL

-706 VDNPRNVVAVGD
+706 VANPRNVVAVGD
-718 IVDVWVDS
+718 IVDVWVDG
-726 VDEKRGRIQLSMIAP
+726 VDEKRGRIQLSMVAP
-741 AKKKVER
+741 ADQKAKK

>member
-1 MKKAGKF
+1 
-8 PAFFDLK
+8 
-15 EKKMEQ
+15 MEQ
-21 QYLEI
+21 QYFEI
-26 TAHRLPQFR
+26 TAHQLPQLR
-35 SHQIQA
+35 PHQIKE

-75 KSYGQVVR
+75 KTYAQVAK
-83 LEKRKSDIINRVSE
+83 LEKRKADIISKIDE
-97 QGKLTESLKTKIK
+97 QGKLTAALKAKIN

-143 LARYI
+143 LARYV
-148 LGFNVGIET
+148 LGFNSGIAT
-157 EAVKYLNPEKGV
+157 EAAKYLNPEKEIK
-169 NTVADVLQ
+169 TVDDALQ

-199 NTLKYGKVVSIV
+199 NTLKHGEIVSKA
-211 KDKTADEKSVYQLYY
+211 KDEEADEKGVYQLYY
-226 DFEQPINK
+226 DFEQPISK
-234 LASHQILALNRGENE
+234 MASHQTLALDRGEKE
-249 KILRVKIEFDEQFVL
+249 KIIRVKVELDEQFVL

-276 GEAVS
+276 GEAAP
-281 IIEDAYT
+281 IIENAYT

-301 EIRKQLTENADEK
+301 EIRKQLTEKADEK

-330 PLKGRTVLGLDPAF
+330 PLKGKTVLGLDPAF

-353 DPTGKFLAKDVI
+353 DPTGKFLAKAVI

-375 PNPQLRAEAKDKLK
+375 PNPKLRAEAKEKLK

-435 ASVYSASKI
+435 ASVYSASQI

-495 DSKLAQVIETG
+495 DNKLSQVIETG

-522 EHISGLNKAIA
+522 AHISGLNKSIA

-551 LLNVPRLGSKAYE
+551 LLNVPRLGNKAYE
-564 QSAGFLRIVNGSNP
+564 QSAGFLRIVNGTNP

-589 PVAEKVL
+589 AVAEKL
-596 KANQAVQAEI
+596 LAANQATEDEI
-606 GTAKLNQKLNQFN
+606 GTTKLNQKLKQFD
-619 QKQFAAENQIGEA
+619 QKQFATDNQIGEA
-632 TLADIILSLKKPGR
+632 TLMDIVSSLEKPGR
-646 DFRDTMPMPLL
+646 DFRETMPMPLL

-684 VFVDIGIKQDGL
+684 VFVDIGVKQDGL

-706 VDNPRNVVAVGD
+706 VANPRDVVAVGD
-718 IVDVWVDS
+718 IVDVWVDG
-726 VDEKRGRIQLSMIAP
+726 VDEKRGRIQLSMVAP
-741 AKKKVER
+741 ADQKAKK

>member
-1 MKKAGKF
+1 
-8 PAFFDLK
+8 
-15 EKKMEQ
+15 MEQ

-26 TAHRLPQFR
+26 TAHQLSQLRP
-35 SHQIQA
+35 HQIKE

-75 KSYGQVVR
+75 KTYDQVAKI
-83 LEKRKSDIINRVSE
+83 EKRKADIISKIDE
-97 QGKLTESLKTKIK
+97 QGKLTATLKAKIK

-130 TKAQIAKDAGLEP
+130 TKARIAKDAGLEP
-143 LARYI
+143 LARYV
-148 LGFNVGIET
+148 LGFNSDIEA
-157 EAVKYLNPEKGV
+157 EAAKYLNLEKEIK
-169 NTVADVLQ
+169 TVDDALQ

-199 NTLKYGKVVSIV
+199 NTLKHGKIVSKV
-211 KDKTADEKSVYQLYY
+211 KDEEADEKGVYQLYY
-226 DFEQPINK
+226 DFEQPISK
-234 LASHQILALNRGENE
+234 MPSHQTLALDRGEKE
-249 KILRVKIEFDEQFVL
+249 KIIRVKVELDEQFVL

-276 GEAVS
+276 GETAP

-301 EIRKQLTENADEK
+301 EIRKQLTEKADEK

-330 PLKGRTVLGLDPAF
+330 PLKGKTVLGLDPAF

-353 DPTGKFLAKDVI
+353 DPTGKFLAKAVI

-375 PNPQLRAEAKDKLK
+375 PNPKLRTEAKEKLK

-424 SVYYV
+424 PVYYV

-435 ASVYSASKI
+435 ASVYSASQI
-444 ARDEFPDFNVEER
+444 ARDEFPGFNVEER

-495 DSKLAQVIETG
+495 DNKLSQVIETG

-511 VNLNT
+511 VDLNT

-522 EHISGLNKAIA
+522 EHISGLNKSIA

-541 ENGKFKTRKE
+541 EKGEFKTRKE
-551 LLNVPRLGSKAYE
+551 LLNVPRLGNKAYE
-564 QSAGFLRIVNGSNP
+564 QSAGFLRIVNGINP

-589 PVAEKVL
+589 AVAEKL
-596 KANQAVQAEI
+596 LAANQAAQDEI
-606 GTAKLNQKLNQFN
+606 GTAKLNQKL
-619 QKQFAAENQIGEA
+619 KQFDQKRFAADNQIGEA
-632 TLADIILSLKKPGR
+632 TLTDIVSSLEKPGR
-646 DFRDTMPMPLL
+646 DFRETMPMPLL

-684 VFVDIGIKQDGL
+684 VFVDIGVKQDGL

-706 VDNPRNVVAVGD
+706 VANPRDVVAVGD
-718 IVDVWVDS
+718 IVDVWVDG
-726 VDEKRGRIQLSMIAP
+726 VDEKRGRIQLSMVAP
-741 AKKKVER
+741 ADQKAEK

>member
-1 MKKAGKF
+1 
-8 PAFFDLK
+8 
-15 EKKMEQ
+15 MEQ

-26 TAHRLPQFR
+26 TAHQLPQLR
-35 SHQIQA
+35 PHQIKE

-75 KSYGQVVR
+75 KTYDQVAKI
-83 LEKRKSDIINRVSE
+83 EKRKADIISKIDE
-97 QGKLTESLKTKIK
+97 QGELTATLKAKIN

-143 LARYI
+143 LARYV
-148 LGFNVGIET
+148 LGFNSGIEA
-157 EAVKYLNPEKGV
+157 EAAKYLNPEKEIM
-169 NTVADVLQ
+169 TVDDALQ

-199 NTLKYGKVVSIV
+199 NTLKHGKIVSKV
-211 KDKTADEKSVYQLYY
+211 KDEEADEKGVYQLYY
-226 DFEQPINK
+226 DFEQPISK
-234 LASHQILALNRGENE
+234 MASHQTLALDRGEKE
-249 KILRVKIEFDEQFVL
+249 KIIRVKVELDEQFVL

-276 GEAVS
+276 GEAAP
-281 IIEDAYT
+281 IIENAYT

-301 EIRKQLTENADEK
+301 EIRKQLTAKADEK

-330 PLKGRTVLGLDPAF
+330 PLKGKTVLGLDPAF

-353 DPTGKFLAKDVI
+353 DPTGKFLAKAVI

-375 PNPQLRAEAKDKLK
+375 PNPKLRAEAKEKLK

-417 VLKEIST
+417 VLKEISMP
-424 SVYYV
+424 VYYV

-435 ASVYSASKI
+435 ASVYSASQI

-495 DSKLAQVIETG
+495 DNKLSQVIETG

-522 EHISGLNKAIA
+522 EHISGLNKSIA

-551 LLNVPRLGSKAYE
+551 LLNVPRLGNKAYE
-564 QSAGFLRIVNGSNP
+564 QSAGFLRIVNGTNP

-589 PVAEKVL
+589 AVAEKL
-596 KANQAVQAEI
+596 LAANQAAQDEI
-606 GTAKLNQKLNQFN
+606 GTAKLNQKLKRFD

-632 TLADIILSLKKPGR
+632 TLTDIVSSLEKPGR
-646 DFRDTMPMPLL
+646 DFRDTMPMPFL

-684 VFVDIGIKQDGL
+684 VFVDIGVKQDGL

-706 VDNPRNVVAVGD
+706 VANPRDVVAVGD
-718 IVDVWVDS
+718 IVNVWVDS
-726 VDEKRGRIQLSMIAP
+726 VDEKRGRIQLSMVAP
-741 AKKKVER
+741 AEQKAEK

>member
-1 MKKAGKF
+1 
-8 PAFFDLK
+8 
-15 EKKMEQ
+15 MEQ
-21 QYLEI
+21 QYFEI
-26 TAHRLPQFR
+26 TAHQLPQLR
-35 SHQIQA
+35 PHQIKE

-75 KSYGQVVR
+75 KTYAQVAK
-83 LEKRKSDIINRVSE
+83 LEKRKADIISKIDE
-97 QGKLTESLKTKIK
+97 QGKLTAALKAKIN

-143 LARYI
+143 LARYV
-148 LGFNVGIET
+148 LGFNSGIAT
-157 EAVKYLNPEKGV
+157 EAAKYLNPEKEIK
-169 NTVADVLQ
+169 TVDDALQ

-199 NTLKYGKVVSIV
+199 NTLKHGEIVSKA
-211 KDKTADEKSVYQLYY
+211 KDEEADEKGVYQLYY
-226 DFEQPINK
+226 DFKQPISK
-234 LASHQILALNRGENE
+234 MASHQTLALDRGEKE
-249 KILRVKIEFDEQFVL
+249 KIIRVKVELDEQFVL

-276 GEAVS
+276 GEAAP
-281 IIEDAYT
+281 IIENAYT

-301 EIRKQLTENADEK
+301 EIRKQLTEKADEK

-330 PLKGRTVLGLDPAF
+330 PLKGKTVLGLDPAF

-353 DPTGKFLAKDVI
+353 DPTGKFLAKAVI

-375 PNPQLRAEAKDKLK
+375 PDPKLRAEAKEKLK
-389 ALINDYHVEMVAIGN
+389 TLINDYHVEMVAIGN

-435 ASVYSASKI
+435 ASVYSASQI

-470 AELIKIDPKSIG
+470 AELIKIDSKSIG

-495 DSKLAQVIETG
+495 DNKLSQVIETG

-522 EHISGLNKAIA
+522 AHISGLNKSIA

-551 LLNVPRLGSKAYE
+551 LLNVPRLGNKAYE
-564 QSAGFLRIVNGSNP
+564 QSAGFLRIVNGTNP

-589 PVAEKVL
+589 AVAEKL
-596 KANQAVQAEI
+596 LAANQATENEI
-606 GTAKLNQKLNQFN
+606 GTTKLNQKLKQFD
-619 QKQFAAENQIGEA
+619 QKQFATDNQIGEA
-632 TLADIILSLKKPGR
+632 TLMDIVSSLEKPGR
-646 DFRDTMPMPLL
+646 DFRETMPMPLL

-684 VFVDIGIKQDGL
+684 VFVDIGVKQDGL

-706 VDNPRNVVAVGD
+706 VANPRDVVAVGD
-718 IVDVWVDS
+718 IVDVWVDG
-726 VDEKRGRIQLSMIAP
+726 VDEKRGRIQLSMVAP
-741 AKKKVER
+741 ADQKAEK

>member
-1 MKKAGKF
+1 
-8 PAFFDLK
+8 
-15 EKKMEQ
+15 MEQ
-21 QYLEI
+21 QYFEI
-26 TAHRLPQFR
+26 TAHQLPQLR
-35 SHQIQA
+35 PHQIKE

-75 KSYGQVVR
+75 KTYAQVAK
-83 LEKRKSDIINRVSE
+83 LEKRKADIISKIDE
-97 QGKLTESLKTKIK
+97 QGKLTAALKAKIN

-143 LARYI
+143 LARYV
-148 LGFNVGIET
+148 LGFNSGIAT
-157 EAVKYLNPEKGV
+157 EAAKYLNPEKEIK
-169 NTVADVLQ
+169 TVDDALQ

-199 NTLKYGKVVSIV
+199 NTLKHGEIVSKA
-211 KDKTADEKSVYQLYY
+211 KDEEADEKGVYQLYY
-226 DFEQPINK
+226 DFEQPISK
-234 LASHQILALNRGENE
+234 MASHQTLAFDRGEKE
-249 KILRVKIEFDEQFVL
+249 KIIRVKVELDEQFVL

-276 GEAVS
+276 GEAAP

-301 EIRKQLTENADEK
+301 EIRKQLTEKADEK

-330 PLKGRTVLGLDPAF
+330 PLKGKTVLGLDPAF

-353 DPTGKFLAKDVI
+353 DPTGKFLAKAVI

-375 PNPQLRAEAKDKLK
+375 PNPKLRAEAKEKLK

-417 VLKEIST
+417 VLKGIST
-424 SVYYV
+424 PVYYV

-435 ASVYSASKI
+435 ASVYSASQI

-495 DSKLAQVIETG
+495 DNKLSQVIEMG

-522 EHISGLNKAIA
+522 EHISGLNKSIA

-551 LLNVPRLGSKAYE
+551 LLNVPRLGNKAYE
-564 QSAGFLRIVNGSNP
+564 QSAGFLRIVNGTNP

-589 PVAEKVL
+589 AVAEKL
-596 KANQAVQAEI
+596 LAANQAAQDEI
-606 GTAKLNQKLNQFN
+606 GTTKLNQKLKHFD
-619 QKQFAAENQIGEA
+619 QKQFAADNQIGEA
-632 TLADIILSLKKPGR
+632 TLADIVSSLEKPGR

-684 VFVDIGIKQDGL
+684 VFVDIGVKQDGL

-706 VDNPRNVVAVGD
+706 VANPRDVVAVGD

-726 VDEKRGRIQLSMIAP
+726 VDEKRGRIQLSMVAP
-741 AKKKVER
+741 AEQKVEK